1 MDVDKKVIAI
11 DIETLAL
18 TKDYRELENEGSI
31 LNWEKYC
38 DTYKNEDFKR
48 ISVSDNIDF
57 YQVIWEKMS
66 ALNPIYS
73 KILCL
78 SMGFYYDGEYR
89 SKTLYGDE
97 KKIISDFFKLTQ
109 KFFVD
114 GNYKILA
121 GHNIK
126 QFDIPFILKRALANG
141 FSYSEFPFMYQIGSK
156 KPWELEYIK
165 DTKEMVNFGGS
176 FFKTSLSELCLMLN
190 LPNPK
195 EGISGADIYNFIYN
209 NEDVSYEEKMEKIC
223 KYCEGDVKSVLDVLK
238 YIG

>member
-126 QFDIPFILKRALANG
+126 QFDIPLIYILEGGYNPDVIA
-141 FSYSEFPFMYQIGSK
+141 ECSK
-156 KPWELEYIK
+156 EILFELNDIE
-165 DTKEMVNFGGS
+165 
-176 FFKTSLSELCLMLN
+176 TSNIASL
-190 LPNPK
+190 
-195 EGISGADIYNFIYN
+195 I
-209 NEDVSYEEKMEKIC
+209 
-223 KYCEGDVKSVLDVLK
+223 
-238 YIG
+238 